1 MNECIWW
8 LSFRWPP
15 HDLLWLINIK
25 HCLSLPI
32 AKTLLYCIM
41 QSFLAKHGCMG
52 APSLRVLDKDLI
64 YHEEKTIHWLHFS
77 WTVASSWASL
87 QTRSNRNTG
96 HSILITWEGL
106 NLTLSMLISLHC
118 RLYRDGFPYPS
129 PSICLQLGKFQLLL
143 FSHVFNLSRS
153 PVPISIAII
162 FFTLKINSFIQM
174 VFTAGFTLAYL
185 ISPHFCHRWANDKKN
200 KLILKKKKRH

>member
-8 LSFRWPP
+8 LSYRWPP

-77 WTVASSWASL
+77 WTVASSWANL

-96 HSILITWEGL
+96 HSILINREGL
-106 NLTLSMLISLHC
+106 NLTLSMLISLQKWIS
-118 RLYRDGFPYPS
+118 LSIPVNM
-129 PSICLQLGKFQLLL
+129 PSI
-143 FSHVFNLSRS
+143 
-153 PVPISIAII
+153 
-162 FFTLKINSFIQM
+162 
-174 VFTAGFTLAYL
+174 
-185 ISPHFCHRWANDKKN
+185 
-200 KLILKKKKRH
+200 KLILVAFIFTCFQFVKISSSHLNCNNFLHFEN